1 MKLGI
6 VGAGKIVQDLLPM
19 LKSIPQIDLVA
30 IFGRPNKKEFL
41 LDLQK
46 EYPINKIYVDYKEML
61 ADTDIDVVYIAL
73 PNHLHYSYTKL
84 ALEARKH
91 VICEKPFTSNLNEL
105 KELERIAQKN
115 DLYLIEAITN
125 QYRGNFL
132 KIKELLPKLGDIKVV
147 EANYSQYS
155 SRYDAFKEGNILPAF
170 NPEMSGGALMDINS
184 YNIHFVVGLFG
195 KPMEVQYYPNLS
207 RGIDTSGVLILEYE
221 RFKAI
226 CIGSKDSWGAS
237 FATIQGDN
245 GFLTVDGPVN
255 SIDSFIISNASNV
268 EEKINKNEHNHR
280 MYEEFVA
287 FEKIIREKNKSEM
300 LKRLEHSL
308 QVMEILTVAR
318 KRAGIVFA
326 ADKWLN
332 E

>member
-19 LKSIPQIDLVA
+19 FKSIPQIDLMA
-30 IFGRPNKKEFL
+30 IFGRPNKKGFL

-46 EYPINKIYVDYKEML
+46 EYLINKIYVDYKEML

-73 PNHLHYSYTKL
+73 PNQLHYSYTKQ

-91 VICEKPFTSNLNEL
+91 VICEKPFTSNL
-105 KELERIAQKN
+105 KELQELEKIAQRN

-132 KIKELLPKLGDIKVV
+132 QIKELLPKLGDIKVV

-155 SRYDAFKEGNILPAF
+155 SRYDAFKEGDILPAF

-195 KPMEVQYYPNLS
+195 KPMAVQYYPNLS
-207 RGIDTSGVLILEYE
+207 RGIDTSGVLVLEYE
-221 RFKAI
+221 RFKAV
-226 CIGSKDSWGAS
+226 CIGSKDSRGAS

-255 SIDSFIISNASNV
+255 SIDSFTISNASNV
-268 EEKINKNEHNHR
+268 EEKINKNEHKHR

-287 FEKIIREKNKSEM
+287 FEKIICEKNKSEM

-308 QVMEILTVAR
+308 QVMEILTMAR
-318 KRAGIVFA
+318 KKAGIIFA
-326 ADKWLN
+326 ADKGIN